1 MAALK
6 LTIVTLSILVGSRAT
21 TEGTYD
27 APGSRLG
34 EYNTFAARRVYQIE
48 HGENA
53 KTDVGVSLLSGGL
66 HDGNDRAGNY
76 GAWAFHV
83 NSQINNWNIQF
94 QHGEYDYDLDDNS
107 NRFVVGA
114 FDYYDT
120 VSSEATMTNFNV
132 AYDLSVDLGP
142 ITGVQ
147 FYNDYGIIYDKSDDS
162 ADTWM
167 NVTGMSVSAG
177 PYLRTLTLFKHV
189 TSHLLAEQLLVM
201 AIQSVALTL
210 T

>member
-1 MAALK
+1 M
-6 LTIVTLSILVGSRAT
+6 
-21 TEGTYD
+21 
-27 APGSRLG
+27 
-34 EYNTFAARRVYQIE
+34 YQIE

-66 HDGNDRAGNY
+66 HDGNDSAGNY

-177 PYLRTLTLFKHV
+177 PLF
-189 TSHLLAEQLLVM
+189 TYFDF
-201 AIQSVALTL
+201 IQARNQPFIGGSIIGEGDTERRFNINVGYYF
-210 T
+210 